1 MTIRPIDTA
10 SPIELMDWA
19 IRARPA
25 AIVCDIDGTI
35 APIAASPGAARLTP
49 GAREALIEL
58 TKLVDV
64 VAAVTGRSAT
74 DGAAMIGI
82 PAMLVVGNHGL
93 EWLKDGE
100 REIDPAAVAA
110 VPRIQEALTEI
121 AVVVSH
127 DPDLHGTYVEDK
139 TLSGSIHYRQTA
151 DHIVSFQK
159 LYALASVV
167 AERHG
172 LKLTEGRLVIELR
185 PPVDINKGA
194 ALLRIIAQHQL
205 NGMVFLGDD
214 VTDVDGFRVLSN
226 LRAERDFAGVSIAV
240 SDPEAKPDVVK
251 AADTS
256 VSGVPA
262 CVELLT
268 SFAQRLRQER

>member
-1 MTIRPIDTA
+1 MVSIDAA
-10 SPIELMDWA
+10 SPIELMEWA
-19 IRARPA
+19 IGARPS

-35 APIAASPGAARLTP
+35 APIAPTPAEARLAP

-82 PAMLVVGNHGL
+82 PEMLVVGNHGL
-93 EWLKDGE
+93 EWLRDGE

-110 VPRIQEALTEI
+110 VPRIQAALTEI

-127 DPDLHGTYVEDK
+127 DPDLQGTYVEDK
-139 TLSGSIHYRQTA
+139 TLSGSIHYRQTMN
-151 DHIVSFQK
+151 HTVSFQK
-159 LYALASVV
+159 LYALAR
-167 AERHG
+167 AAGERHG
-172 LKLTEGRLVIELR
+172 LKITEGRLVIELR

-194 ALLRIIAQHQL
+194 ALLRIIARDQL
-205 NGMVFLGDD
+205 RGMVFLGDD

-226 LRAERDFAGVSIAV
+226 LRTERNFAGASIAI
-240 SDPEAKPDVVK
+240 SDPEAKPEVVA
-251 AADTS
+251 AADAF
-256 VSGVPA
+256 VPGVPA
-262 CVELLT
+262 CIDLLAT
-268 SFAQRLRQER
+268 FARRRSNRG